1 MTCDEARERIPLY
14 AARALPEAEGKD
26 LLRHVVGCP
35 SCGEELVETVRLAHA
50 LRRAWAE
57 VPGLPT
63 GSWLA
68 VAARTVGAPVLEL
81 DVGSDLIGLRLG
93 VRAGRA
99 PLTGTLSILGREVP
113 VLRI

>member
-14 AARALPEAEGKD
+14 AARSLPKAEEEV
-26 LLRHVVGCP
+26 LLRHVVGCT

-50 LRRAWAE
+50 LRRTWAE
-57 VPGLPT
+57 VPGLPA

-68 VAARTVGAPVLEL
+68 VAARTVGIPVMELEL
-81 DVGSDLIGLRLG
+81 GSDLVGLRLG